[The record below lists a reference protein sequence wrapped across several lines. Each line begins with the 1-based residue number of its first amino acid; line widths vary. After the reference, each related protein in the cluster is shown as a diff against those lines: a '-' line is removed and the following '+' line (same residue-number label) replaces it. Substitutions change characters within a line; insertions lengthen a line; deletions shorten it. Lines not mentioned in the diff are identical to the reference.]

1 MRGCSAESPNSALPF
16 QSVCAQWGGSY
27 LASRWYRTAEQNAA
41 EVGNGDSHHSYK
53 TLAAAITALRYFD
66 NFTRK
71 KAAGIRGQGRTPLF
85 RSTIGKT
92 GILTGLQAKIG
103 YHTFRATGITAYLEA
118 GGTLEDAQATAAHG
132 SPRTTKLYDRTADV
146 IALTAGSPTGPCP
159 SPESTSAQTYS
170 PRSQTLPPEPCRS
183 VSSPRSLSALACP

>member
-103 YHTFRATGITAYLEA
+103 YHTFRATGITAYLGLRRSA
-118 GGTLEDAQATAAHG
+118 APLGGRAHLLLV
-132 SPRTTKLYDRTADV
+132 RTKPASRQGLRKPCRNPGRTS
-146 IALTAGSPTGPCP
+146 LP
-159 SPESTSAQTYS
+159 SPPSSWPS
-170 PRSQTLPPEPCRS
+170 GGSSGRRS
-183 VSSPRSLSALACP
+183 

>member
-92 GILTGLQAKIG
+92 GILTGLPMHRIDVYRMIRRRAANASFQLKIG
-103 YHTFRATGITAYLEA
+103 CHTFRATGITAYL
-118 GGTLEDAQATAAHG
+118 
-132 SPRTTKLYDRTADV
+132 
-146 IALTAGSPTGPCP
+146 
-159 SPESTSAQTYS
+159 
-170 PRSQTLPPEPCRS
+170 
-183 VSSPRSLSALACP
+183 